1 MMNESRLADD
11 KAVGNYHSL
20 RAHEE
25 GIMGRSTRRGI
36 ILLVA
41 LLLVAAPF
49 AAAQGKSSGRL
60 AGVVKDFRGGV
71 VAGAAIL
78 ARSETTGAEF
88 NGTTNETGTW
98 TIPSVAVGT
107 YTVSVSAPGFKT
119 AAYPNIAVSAGAE
132 ATVDAVLQIGIT
144 ETVVVTASRREE
156 TLVNAPA
163 TVSVVDPLT
172 IRNAPTQNFGDLFR
186 TIPGVN
192 VMQVSA
198 RDFNIVARA
207 ASVIPAYGQLVMV
220 DGRTITQDYFGY
232 VAYDMNPPGLNDV
245 KQVEVLRGPASAIW
259 GANALNAVVDIRTKS
274 PREMVGSTF
283 TIGGGFF
290 DRSGG
295 VADTDTGHLFHVSAS
310 HARII
315 NDQWSA
321 KLSGGYFTNDPFAR
335 PTGNVPGTTTPYPSF
350 KNYGTKQPK
359 VDTRVDYDFPDGRQ
373 HINMAGGAAT
383 TGGTFHT
390 GLGPFRLEDGA
401 RIVYGRFAYLR
412 DALSVKT
419 FVNLWRADAYS
430 LLAVGPQGP
439 LNLSFDNRTWDIE
452 VSNYNKVRSWNL
464 FTYGGNYRKNW
475 FDITMAPGGKK
486 RDEGGAYIQD
496 EMSLSDHFRW
506 IVGVRLD
513 KFEILDHPVAS
524 YRTSFI
530 LKPIST
536 QSLRAS
542 YSRAYRAPS
551 MFNNYLSTVIFQPL
565 PLNLINPAL
574 TGTFI
579 FPVQGLGNLNL
590 KEQTLDS
597 YEVAYS
603 GSAANGRVNMGATFY
618 LTDGRHDMNLG
629 FVASYTSQ
637 NPPPGWPL
645 PPFILDALIA
655 ANAFGPGVGL
665 PSVLGYQN
673 LGTVRNKG
681 VETNVEAQ
689 LHRYVSVFANYTY
702 QAKPKPKD
710 FDISLLNLPPTN
722 RFNTGLSFNHRRFLG
737 DLSIMYVDKAY
748 WRDVTIYKG
757 WTEAYTQINTTVG
770 VPLAGGKCTLMLK
783 VTNLTNKMIQNHV
796 FGDLLK
802 RQVVGEM
809 RLRF

>member
-1 MMNESRLADD
+1 
-11 KAVGNYHSL
+11 
-20 RAHEE
+20 
-25 GIMGRSTRRGI
+25 MGTMTRMRIG
-36 ILLVA
+36 
-41 LLLVAAPF
+41 LLLALIVVAASL
-49 AAAQGKSSGRL
+49 AAAQVRTSGRL
-60 AGVVKDFRGGV
+60 SGVVKDAQGGFV
-71 VAGAAIL
+71 PGAAIV
-78 ARSETTGAEF
+78 AKSETTGAEF
-88 NGTTNETGTW
+88 GGITNENGAW
-98 TIPSVAVGT
+98 SLPSVAAGT
-107 YTVSVSAPGFKT
+107 YTVSVSAIGFKT
-119 AAYPNIAVSAGAE
+119 EAYPNIVVSAGAE
-132 ATVDAVLQIGIT
+132 LTVDAVLQIGIT
-144 ETVVVTASRREE
+144 ETVIVTASRKEE

-163 TVSVVDPLT
+163 AVSVVDPKT
-172 IRNAPTQNFGDLFR
+172 IRDATTQNFGDLFR

-245 KQVEVLRGPASAIW
+245 RQVEVLRGPASAIW
-259 GANALNAVVDIRTKS
+259 GANALNGVVDIRTKS
-274 PREMVGSTF
+274 PREMAGSTF

-335 PTGNVPGTTTPYPSF
+335 PTGNVPGTSTPYPTF
-350 KNYGTKQPK
+350 KNYGSKQPK
-359 VDTRVDYDFPDGRQ
+359 VDARVDYDLPDGRQ

-390 GLGPFRLEDGA
+390 GLGPFRLEDDA

-412 DALSVKT
+412 DAMSIKT
-419 FVNLWRADAYS
+419 FVNLWRADAHS

-439 LNLSFDNRTWDIE
+439 IDLSFDNRTWDIE
-452 VSNYNKVRSWNL
+452 FSNYNKLGSWNL
-464 FTYGGNYRKNW
+464 LAYGGNYRKNW

-496 EMSLSDHFRW
+496 ELLLSDHFRW
-506 IVGVRLD
+506 IIGVRLD

-530 LKPIST
+530 IKPIPT
-536 QSLRAS
+536 HSLRGS
-542 YSRAYRAPS
+542 YGRAYRAPS
-551 MFNNYLSTVIFQPL
+551 MFNNYLDTWIFQPL
-565 PLNLINPAL
+565 PLNAINPAL
-574 TGTFI
+574 SGTFI
-579 FPVQGLGNLNL
+579 FPVHGLGNLNL

-603 GSAANGRVNMGATFY
+603 GSAAKGRVNMGATFY
-618 LTDGRHDMNLG
+618 ITDGRHDMNLG

-655 ANAFGPGVGL
+655 ANAFGPGIGL

-681 VETNVEAQ
+681 VETNIEAQ
-689 LHRYVSVFANYTY
+689 LHRFVSAFANYSW
-702 QAKPKPKD
+702 QAKPKPKN
-710 FDISLLNLPPTN
+710 FDISLLNFPPKN
-722 RFNTGLSFNHRRFLG
+722 RFNAGLSFNHTRFLG
-737 DLSIMYVDKAY
+737 DITVMYVDKAY

-757 WTEAYTQINTTVG
+757 WTPSHTQINTTVG
-770 VPLAGGKCTLMLK
+770 VRFAGGKYMLMLK
-783 VTNLTNKMIQNHV
+783 VNNLANEMIQNHV

-802 RQVVGEM
+802 RQIVGE
-809 RLRF
+809 LRFRF